1 MIPALFVFLNDTC
14 DTLTLDYGD
23 VYVCSSS
30 VTTVITVTTV
40 IEKTDRAVTIVTI
53 KIGAGLSSLAYLR
66 IEDEK
71 LFAADYI
78 FLSASIFAH
87 KVGFAVHYFALC
99 DCWSL
104 RGKHSAVAPTR
115 TLRAAA
121 LHKCGRTRTP
131 YSISERRKLM
141 ARKQTERMNLRMTP
155 EEKKMIFERV
165 IQAGCPSINRFVV
178 KMCSEGK
185 IVSNDALREI
195 NKELH
200 YQGNNLNQLTR
211 LAHLGEIKVIDLS
224 KLLATYEKLLDIIAK
239 ESEKT

>member
-1 MIPALFVFLNDTC
+1 M
-14 DTLTLDYGD
+14 
-23 VYVCSSS
+23 
-30 VTTVITVTTV
+30 
-40 IEKTDRAVTIVTI
+40 TIVTI
-53 KIGAGLSSLAYLR
+53 KIGAGLSYLAYLR

-71 LFAADYI
+71 LFAADNI

-87 KVGFAVHYFALC
+87 KVGFAVHYFALATVC
-99 DCWSL
+99 RS
-104 RGKHSAVAPTR
+104 GASI
-115 TLRAAA
+115 A
-121 LHKCGRTRTP
+121 LWHPPALCGQQPLHTSGRTRTP

-155 EEKKMIFERV
+155 EQKNMIFERV

-185 IVSNDALREI
+185 IVSNEALREI

-224 KLLATYEKLLDIIAK
+224 KLRATYEKLLETIAK

>member
-1 MIPALFVFLNDTC
+1 M
-14 DTLTLDYGD
+14 TLERRGI
-23 VYVCSSS
+23 YVCSSS

-40 IEKTDRAVTIVTI
+40 IKKTDSTVTIGTI

-71 LFAADYI
+71 LFAADNT
-78 FLSASIFAH
+78 FLFASILAH
-87 KVGFAVHYFALC
+87 KVCLPVQSHTSFADLGR
-99 DCWSL
+99 

-115 TLRAAA
+115 ILRAQP

-131 YSISERRKLM
+131 YYISERRKPM

-155 EEKKMIFERV
+155 EEKSMIFERV

-178 KMCSEGK
+178 KMCSTGQ

-200 YQGNNLNQLTR
+200 YQGNNLNQLAHQANTR
-211 LAHLGEIKVIDLS
+211 GSALDSELEEAIEKVERLWMLLS
-224 KLLATYEKLLDIIAK
+224 PYKPQNS
-239 ESEKT
+239 SEN